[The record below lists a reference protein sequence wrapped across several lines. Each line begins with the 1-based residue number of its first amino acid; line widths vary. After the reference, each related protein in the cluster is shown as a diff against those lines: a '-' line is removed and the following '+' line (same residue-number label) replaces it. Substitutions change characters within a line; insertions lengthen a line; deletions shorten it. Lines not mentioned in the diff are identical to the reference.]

1 MKTIARHKLPAHLW
15 DAYDV
20 LQTMLDD
27 HYRVRMQQGRENL
40 DPRTDVITG
49 IMFAS
54 LSMMKQ
60 LGLNL
65 EEVLL
70 VANAVSIDRGW
81 KQDWVLVVG
90 KRPPGDLGDN

>member
-1 MKTIARHKLPAHLW
+1 
-15 DAYDV
+15 
-20 LQTMLDD
+20 
-27 HYRVRMQQGRENL
+27 
-40 DPRTDVITG
+40 
-49 IMFAS
+49 MFAS

-81 KQDWVLVVG
+81 KQDWDTVVG

>member
-1 MKTIARHKLPAHLW
+1 
-15 DAYDV
+15 
-20 LQTMLDD
+20 
-27 HYRVRMQQGRENL
+27 
-40 DPRTDVITG
+40 
-49 IMFAS
+49 MFAS